1 MKKSH
6 IALLIIISVSSFVL
20 GHVTNCREGK
30 KEVGHDYQL
39 DVDQEGGTLVDN
51 GRIVGRLNYGDNPTL
66 DSLVDKDNQ

>member
-6 IALLIIISVSSFVL
+6 IALLIIISVSSFIA

-30 KEVGHDYQL
+30 KQISHDYQL

-51 GRIVGRLNYGDNPTL
+51 GRIVGRLNYGDNRTL
-66 DSLVDKDNQ
+66 DSLIDKDIQ